1 MELKK
6 GWYYER
12 LTDEGK
18 LEHAP
23 MNDLD
28 GKVTGRLVYGL
39 KAWFDE
45 HPEERKALGWTKHIY
60 YDTKDME
67 YNRQTQFLVT
77 TVRAVDE
84 WTVEEEY
91 RILDKSE
98 EMMRLDELLNRSGRG
113 WIEGDSGFDSLLFGE
128 EA

>member
-12 LTDEGK
+12 LNEEGK

-23 MNDLD
+23 QNDID
-28 GKVTGRLVYGL
+28 GKITGRFVYGL

-67 YNRQTQFLVT
+67 YNRQTQFLTV

-84 WTVEEEY
+84 WTVEEQY
-91 RILDKSE
+91 HVVDKSE
-98 EMMRLDELLNRSGRG
+98 EMMRLDEVLNRSGRG
-113 WIEGDSGFDSLLFGE
+113 WMDEDDAYDIIIGRM
-128 EA
+128 

>member
-1 MELKK
+1 M
-6 GWYYER
+6 
-12 LTDEGK
+12 
-18 LEHAP
+18 
-23 MNDLD
+23 
-28 GKVTGRLVYGL
+28 YGL

-67 YNRQTQFLVT
+67 YNRQTQFLTV

-91 RILDKSE
+91 HVVDKSE
-98 EMMRLDELLNRSGRG
+98 EMMRLDEVLNRGGRG
-113 WIEGDSGFDSLLFGE
+113 WMDEDDAYDIIIGRM
-128 EA
+128 